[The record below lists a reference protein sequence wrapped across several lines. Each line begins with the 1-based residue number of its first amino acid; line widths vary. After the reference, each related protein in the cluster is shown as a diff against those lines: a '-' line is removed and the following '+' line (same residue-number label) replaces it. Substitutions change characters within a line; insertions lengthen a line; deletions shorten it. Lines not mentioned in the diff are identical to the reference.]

1 MKKINFCN
9 AGPADPSPDP
19 PPKGAWMNEKPES
32 SAGAAAAMAAPD
44 LIAALSDEVG
54 LVSALERRLAASI
67 LADVSFA
74 TNASITEIAARAG
87 VSPPTVTRFCRRLG
101 CASFSD
107 FKVQLAKSAYV
118 GLRYL
123 RPEAV
128 TSTPAEVAED
138 IVTKAQNALF
148 EMHRGLDLDAL
159 SRAATLLARAPMIYA
174 FGAGGNSTMIV
185 NELQNRL
192 FRLGCRITASND
204 HGMNLMLSAAAE
216 PGAVVLGSSFTG
228 RNMELVR
235 CFSLLR
241 ERGIRTIALTQSDS
255 PVAEAA
261 DVVISVN
268 LPEGQNIFRA
278 SSTRYAFLAAVDI
291 LANLVAY
298 ADRSR
303 SAKLL
308 RGIKEQLIRH
318 RDGDDRQLLGD

>member
-1 MKKINFCN
+1 MGARHARGMRN
-9 AGPADPSPDP
+9 GTGMTDRPD
-19 PPKGAWMNEKPES
+19 
-32 SAGAAAAMAAPD
+32 SANTASGMGAPD
-44 LIAALSDEVG
+44 LIAALTDESG
-54 LVSALERRLAASI
+54 LVSALERKLAASI

-107 FKVQLAKSAYV
+107 FKLQLAKSAYV
-118 GLRYL
+118 GRRYL
-123 RPEAV
+123 RPESV
-128 TSTPAEVAED
+128 TSPPAEVAED

-148 EMHRGLDLDAL
+148 EMHRGLNLDAL
-159 SRAATLLARAPMIYA
+159 SQAANLLAGAQMIYA
-174 FGAGGNSTMIV
+174 FGSGGNSSMIV

-204 HGMNLMLSAAAE
+204 HGMSLMLAAAAE
-216 PGAVVLGSSFTG
+216 PDAVVIGSSFTG
-228 RNMELVR
+228 RNLELVR
-235 CFSLLR
+235 CFGLLR
-241 ERGIRTIALTQSDS
+241 ERGIKTIALTQSNS
-255 PVAEAA
+255 PVAAAA
-261 DVVISVN
+261 DVVIAVD

-303 SAKLL
+303 SARLL
-308 RGIKEQLIRH
+308 RGIKAQLVRH

>member
-1 MKKINFCN
+1 M
-9 AGPADPSPDP
+9 ADRADSASPAS
-19 PPKGAWMNEKPES
+19 G
-32 SAGAAAAMAAPD
+32 MAAPD
-44 LIAALSDEVG
+44 LIAALTDESG
-54 LVSALERRLAASI
+54 LVSALERKLAASI
-67 LADVSFA
+67 LEDVSFA

-123 RPEAV
+123 RPESV

-148 EMHRGLDLDAL
+148 EMHRGLDVEAL
-159 SRAATLLARAPMIYA
+159 SQAADLLARAQMIYA

-216 PGAVVLGSSFTG
+216 PDAVVIGSSFTG

-235 CFSLLR
+235 CFGLLR
-241 ERGIRTIALTQSDS
+241 ERGIKTIALTQSNS
-255 PVAEAA
+255 PVAAAA
-261 DVVISVN
+261 DVVITVD

-303 SAKLL
+303 SARLL
-308 RGIKEQLIRH
+308 RGIKAQLVRH

>member
-1 MKKINFCN
+1 MGARHARGMRNGTGMTDRPDSAN
-9 AGPADPSPDP
+9 TAAGM
-19 PPKGAWMNEKPES
+19 G
-32 SAGAAAAMAAPD
+32 APD
-44 LIAALSDEVG
+44 LIAALTDESG
-54 LVSALERRLAASI
+54 LVSALERKLAASI

-107 FKVQLAKSAYV
+107 FKLQLAKSAYV

-123 RPEAV
+123 RPESV

-159 SRAATLLARAPMIYA
+159 SQAANLLAGAQMIYA
-174 FGAGGNSTMIV
+174 FGSGGNSSMIV

-204 HGMNLMLSAAAE
+204 HGMSLMLAAAAE
-216 PGAVVLGSSFTG
+216 PDAVVIGSSFTG
-228 RNMELVR
+228 RNLELVR
-235 CFSLLR
+235 CFGLLR
-241 ERGIRTIALTQSDS
+241 ERGIKTIALTQSNS
-255 PVAEAA
+255 PVAAAA
-261 DVVISVN
+261 DVVIAVD

-303 SAKLL
+303 SARLL
-308 RGIKEQLIRH
+308 RGIKAQLVRH